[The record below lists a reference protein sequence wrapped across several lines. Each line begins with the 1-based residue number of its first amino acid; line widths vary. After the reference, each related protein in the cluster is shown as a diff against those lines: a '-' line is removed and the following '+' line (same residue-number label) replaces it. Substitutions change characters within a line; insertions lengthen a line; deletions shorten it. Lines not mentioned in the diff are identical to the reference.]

1 MIDASLPPGSGTS
14 GLVVALPMIKR
25 TLQAAKFEGK
35 SGLWRRLH
43 DPVMPC
49 RGRDR
54 GGGSW
59 LCGGDSKCPAE
70 EVAVF

>member
-14 GLVVALPMIKR
+14 GLVVALLMIKR
-25 TLQAAKFEGK
+25 TLQAAKFGGK

-43 DPVMPC
+43 DTDAGSWW
-49 RGRDR
+49 RQRR
-54 GGGSW
+54 GSW
-59 LCGGDSKCPAE
+59 LCGGDSKCLAK